1 MQKTSL
7 IKVLPYLLLPLLIYA
22 AIEVYTVADVFH
34 MSLQEWWGGT
44 FHYVGFSHF
53 KELFQDRYVKV
64 AALNTVKWTTI
75 SVIAALIIPF
85 GLALLLNQELK
96 GANFFKTAFIIPQ
109 GVAYA
114 AAGLIWSTVY
124 SPDAGILNTT
134 LRSLG
139 LGGLARPWLG
149 DPNVALYCLIVAQIW
164 LRSGF
169 YMMMYLTRLQSLP
182 TDLID
187 AAKVDGASAWQR
199 LWHVIIP
206 LMRITFIIVVTLDLI
221 ESLKTFDIVLATTRG
236 GPGVSTEIL
245 GTRIYKAAFEHWE
258 LGYSCAIGAV
268 LFPIAMVITIV
279 YLHVI
284 MRGEEY

>member
-7 IKVLPYLLLPLLIYA
+7 AKVLPYLLLPLLFY
-22 AIEVYTVADVFH
+22 AIEVYAVVDMFH

-44 FHYVGFSHF
+44 FYYVGFSHF
-53 KELFQDRYVKV
+53 KELFQDRYVRI
-64 AALNTVKWTTI
+64 AALNTVKWLVI
-75 SVIAALIIPF
+75 SVISAITVPF
-85 GLALLLNQELK
+85 GFALLLNQGLK
-96 GANFFKTAFIIPQ
+96 GVNFFKAAFIIPQ

-114 AAGLIWSTVY
+114 AAGLIWATVY
-124 SPDAGILNTT
+124 SPDAGILNLT
-134 LRSLG
+134 LRGLG

-149 DPNVALYCLIVAQIW
+149 DPNFALYALIVAKIW
-164 LRSGF
+164 IRSGF
-169 YMMMYLTRLQSLP
+169 YMMIYLTRLQSLP

-187 AAKVDGASAWQR
+187 AAKVDGANWWQR

-221 ESLKTFDIVLATTRG
+221 ESLKTFDIVMATTRG

-245 GTRIYKAAFEHWE
+245 GTRIYKAAFDHWE
-258 LGYSCAIGAV
+258 LGYACAIGVV
-268 LFPIAMVITIV
+268 LFLIAMVITIV

-284 MRGEEY
+284 IKGEEH